1 MAAVVALSLAAGKL
15 IAGTLGRSSAVT
27 ASAVDSFMDVFASSA
42 STFAVRLA
50 RERPDAGH
58 PFGHAKIEALAAAAQ
73 GLLVGG
79 SGAYL
84 LIQGAER
91 LASPVELRLAG
102 VTVGSMAAAT
112 VITTLLVIYLGRAA
126 KKSGSKVI
134 AADSVHYRTDVGA
147 NVAVLAGVGVTYAT
161 GITRIDGALTVAV
174 ALYVM
179 ASALH
184 LLRAGVG
191 DLLDASAPEKTRET
205 IESTLASLQ
214 REGALIGYHGLRTR
228 VAGHQIFVE
237 VHIELD
243 GALPL
248 REAHARSNRA
258 RDAVQRAVFDEGAAH
273 AEVLVHLDVERDE

>member
-1 MAAVVALSLAAGKL
+1 MALSLAAGKL
-15 IAGTLGRSSAVT
+15 IAGTLGRSSAVS

-50 RERPDAGH
+50 RERPDAEH

-84 LIQGAER
+84 LLQGAER
-91 LASPVELRLAG
+91 FASPVELRLAS

-112 VITTLLVIYLGRAA
+112 VITTALVLYLSHAA

-147 NVAVLAGVGVTYAT
+147 NVAVLAGVGATYAT

-191 DLLDASAPEKTRET
+191 DLLDASAPKKTREA
-205 IESTLASLQ
+205 IEA
-214 REGALIGYHGLRTR
+214 ALTAEKRGGVFIAYHGLRTR

-237 VHIELD
+237 VHVELD
-243 GALPL
+243 GALLL
-248 REAHARSNRA
+248 REAHERA
-258 RDAVQRAVFDEGAAH
+258 NHVRDAVQKAVFDEGTAH